1 MIHFYIKNQKLS
13 FYSPVIAADS
23 LNFLSCRFH
32 FEGEDWQELIKWAH
46 FRQGD
51 TVYDIQLD
59 PDDEIKPAAGL
70 NLHLGC
76 WQVNITG
83 HGEEV
88 RATTDTVILQVKKSG
103 LIDAPLH
110 EMPQSL
116 AEQISVQAS
125 SALNYA
131 KAVHEA
137 AERGDFMG
145 QSFQV
150 LGYFSSL
157 TELEAAI
164 TQPDRGSVY
173 GVGTAPPYD
182 IYIWDS
188 LKNAWHNNGP
198 IQGAKGDRGDDGG
211 SFIPHVDAAGN
222 LSWTNDAGMENPQT
236 VNIMGPKGDTGPAG
250 ADGLSPFEAAV
261 KEGFTGTAST
271 FNTALATMP
280 QHAARH
286 KSGGVDALPAGSI
299 SSAMIAANAVSRSA
313 AVTLTAAGWSG
324 KKQTVTA
331 SGVTASNTLIV
342 SPAPAS
348 FTAYAEAEVRCISQA
363 ANALTFQC
371 ETVPAAALTVNVTV
385 INK

>member
-1 MIHFYIKNQKLS
+1 MIHFYIKNQNLS
-13 FYSPVIAADS
+13 FFSPVIAADS

-32 FEGEDWQELIKWAH
+32 FEGGDWQELIKWAH

-59 PDDEIKPAAGL
+59 TDDEIKPAAGL

-76 WQVNITG
+76 WQVYITG
-83 HGEEV
+83 HGEEL

-110 EMPQSL
+110 EMPMSV

-150 LGYFSSL
+150 LGYFSTL
-157 TELEAAI
+157 KELEESI
-164 TQPDRGSVY
+164 TAPDRGSVY

-182 IYIWDS
+182 IYIYDT
-188 LKNAWHNNGP
+188 LNQRWHNNGP
-198 IQGAKGDRGDDGG
+198 IQGAKGDSGRDGAC
-211 SFIPHVDAAGN
+211 FTPHVDSAGN
-222 LSWTNDAGMENPQT
+222 LSWSNEAGLNNPQS

-261 KEGFTGTAST
+261 AEGFTGTAST
-271 FNTALATMP
+271 FNTALVTMP
-280 QHAARH
+280 QHAERH
-286 KSGGVDALPAGSI
+286 KCGGVDALPESSI
-299 SSAMIAANAVSRSA
+299 STDMLMANAVSRSF
-313 AVTLTAAGWSG
+313 TLSLPAAGWAEGVQS
-324 KKQTVTA
+324 VNA
-331 SGVTASNTLIV
+331 EGVTAENTVIV
-342 SPAPAS
+342 SPAPESHALWCENGIYCS
-348 FTAYAEAEVRCISQA
+348 AQA
-363 ANALTFQC
+363 AGRLTFAC
-371 ETVPAAALTVNVTV
+371 ETLPDGALSVNVTV
-385 INK
+385 INR

>member
-1 MIHFYIKNQKLS
+1 MIDFYIKNQKLS

-23 LNFLSCRFH
+23 VNFLACRFH
-32 FEGEDWQELIKWAH
+32 FEGGEWQELIKWAH

-59 PDDEIKPAAGL
+59 ADDEIKPAAGL
-70 NLHLGC
+70 NLHIGC
-76 WQVNITG
+76 WQVNVTG
-83 HGEEV
+83 HGESI
-88 RATTDTVILQVKKSG
+88 RATTDSLILQVKKSG
-103 LIDAPLH
+103 LVDAPLH
-110 EMPQSL
+110 QLPISL

-131 KAVHEA
+131 RAVHEA

-150 LGYFSSL
+150 LGYFSTL
-157 TELEAAI
+157 TELEAAV

-173 GVGTAPPYD
+173 GVGSAPPYD

-188 LKNAWHNNGP
+188 LKSRWHNNGP
-198 IQGAKGDRGDDGG
+198 IQGARGDSGRDGAC
-211 SFIPHVDAAGN
+211 FTPHVDEAGN
-222 LSWTNDAGMENPQT
+222 LSWTNDGGLPDPEG
-236 VNIMGPKGDTGPAG
+236 VNIMGPRGEAGPAG

-271 FNTALATMP
+271 FNTALVTMP

-286 KSGGVDALPAGSI
+286 QSGGVDPLPAGSVCGEML
-299 SSAMIAANAVSRSA
+299 SPNAVSRSFSLVLRA
-313 AVTLTAAGWSG
+313 ADWAENMQTAA
-324 KKQTVTA
+324 A
-331 SGVTASNTLIV
+331 AGVTTDNTVIV
-342 SPAPAS
+342 SPAAES
-348 FTAYAEAEVRCISQA
+348 FLAWGEGQVRCTAQA
-363 ANALTFQC
+363 AGTLSFVCGSA
-371 ETVPAAALTVNVTV
+371 PAEDLTVNLTV

>member
-1 MIHFYIKNQKLS
+1 MIHFYIKNQNLS
-13 FYSPVIAADS
+13 FFSPVIAADS

-32 FEGEDWQELIKWAH
+32 FEGGDWQELIKWAH

-59 PDDEIKPAAGL
+59 TDDEIKPAAGL

-76 WQVNITG
+76 WQVYLTG
-83 HGEEV
+83 HGEEL

-103 LIDAPLH
+103 LVDAPLH
-110 EMPQSL
+110 EMPMSV

-150 LGYFSSL
+150 LGYFSTL
-157 TELEAAI
+157 KELEESI
-164 TQPDRGSVY
+164 TAPDRGSVY

-182 IYIWDS
+182 IYIYDT
-188 LKNAWHNNGP
+188 LNQRWHNNGP
-198 IQGAKGDRGDDGG
+198 IQGAKGDSGRDGAC
-211 SFIPHVDAAGN
+211 FTPHVDSVGN
-222 LSWTNDAGMENPQT
+222 LSWSNEAGLNNPQS
-236 VNIMGPKGDTGPAG
+236 VNIMGPRGEAGPAG

-261 KEGFTGTAST
+261 AEGFTGTAST

-280 QHAARH
+280 QHAERH
-286 KSGGVDALPAGSI
+286 KSGGVDALPEGSI
-299 SSAMIAANAVSRSA
+299 STEMLMANAVSRGLSLLLPASGWADGSQSVA
-313 AVTLTAAGWSG
+313 AE
-324 KKQTVTA
+324 
-331 SGVTASNTLIV
+331 GVTADNHVLVSAAPESRSAWNDAELYCSGQAQGTL
-342 SPAPAS
+342 S
-348 FTAYAEAEVRCISQA
+348 FTCTGSPTEDIS
-363 ANALTFQC
+363 AN
-371 ETVPAAALTVNVTV
+371 VV
-385 INK
+385 ILLR

>member
-76 WQVNITG
+76 WQINVTG

-110 EMPQSL
+110 QMPQSV
-116 AEQISVQAS
+116 AEQISVQAG
-125 SALNYA
+125 SALSYA

-164 TQPDRGSVY
+164 TRPDRGSVY

-188 LKNAWHNNGP
+188 LKKAWHNNGP

-211 SFIPHVDAAGN
+211 CFTPHVDAAGN
-222 LSWTNDAGMENPQT
+222 LSWTNNAGMENPRT
-236 VNIMGPKGDTGPAG
+236 VNIMGPKGDSGPAG

-271 FNTALATMP
+271 FNTALAAMP

-286 KSGGVDALPAGSI
+286 KSGGVDPLPAGSI

-313 AVTLTAAGWSG
+313 AVTLTAAGWSD
-324 KKQTVTA
+324 KTQTVSVANVTAGNNVLVAAANDSRTAWNDAEVYCSAQA
-331 SGVTASNTLIV
+331 SGK
-342 SPAPAS
+342 
-348 FTAYAEAEVRCISQA
+348 
-363 ANALTFQC
+363 LTFKC
-371 ETVPAAALTVNVTV
+371 GTVPTEDLTANVV
-385 INK
+385 ILLK